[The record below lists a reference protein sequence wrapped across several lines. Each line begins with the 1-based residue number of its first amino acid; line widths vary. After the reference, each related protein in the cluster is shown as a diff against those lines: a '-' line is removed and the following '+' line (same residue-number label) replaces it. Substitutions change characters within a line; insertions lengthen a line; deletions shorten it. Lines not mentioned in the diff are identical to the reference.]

1 MASWECDALQTWS
14 RCNAD
19 EGMVWTYEFRD
30 VFAFF
35 CRIFVNYI
43 HVVCMFSSADSISKQ
58 SSQNINDIQI
68 WLQILRKLLYL
79 LKSLCPNKPRFIHVF
94 FASGILYLYIQWF
107 RIIET
112 MIARMNLFLRTSA
125 MNCVAKM
132 WNISLGCICKFS

>member
-1 MASWECDALQTWS
+1 MLCKPEVGVMQMKVWFGPT
-14 RCNAD
+14 NF
-19 EGMVWTYEFRD
+19 GMSLI
-30 VFAFF
+30 FF

-58 SSQNINDIQI
+58 SSQNINNIQI

-132 WNISLGCICKFS
+132 